1 MDYPSKKKGFEIM
14 SKKYTDDI
22 NAITSEIEKR
32 GDNQYNLWELYYQR
46 GYLFF
51 LNNEDDKA
59 KADYKKAES
68 LGLDV
73 TELPYYSF
81 SNSNS
86 KRREF
91 LLPEKILVFLIL
103 LMVLAA
109 IGIQILSFVYNI
121 KAAV

>member
-1 MDYPSKKKGFEIM
+1 M
-14 SKKYTDDI
+14 SKKYTDEI
-22 NAITSEIEKR
+22 SAITAEIEER
-32 GDNQYNLWELYYQR
+32 GDNQYNFWELYYQR
-46 GYLFF
+46 GYLYF
-51 LNNEDDKA
+51 LNNEDDNA

-109 IGIQILSFVYNI
+109 IGIQIAGFLYNI
-121 KAAV
+121 KGSLH

>member
-1 MDYPSKKKGFEIM
+1 M
-14 SKKYTDDI
+14 SKKYTEEID
-22 NAITSEIEKR
+22 AITAEIEKR
-32 GDNQYNLWELYYQR
+32 GDNQYNIWELYYQR
-46 GYLFF
+46 GYLYF
-51 LNNEDDKA
+51 LNNEDA
-59 KADYKKAES
+59 KSKDDYKKAET

-103 LMVLAA
+103 IMVFAA
-109 IGIQILSFVYNI
+109 IGIQIITFVYNI
-121 KAAV
+121 KTAI

>member
-1 MDYPSKKKGFEIM
+1 M
-14 SKKYTDDI
+14 SKKYTDEI
-22 NAITSEIEKR
+22 NAITAEIEQR

-46 GYLFF
+46 GYLYF
-51 LNNEDDKA
+51 LINEDDKA
-59 KADYKKAES
+59 KTDYKKAES

-73 TELPYYSF
+73 TELPYYCF

-103 LMVLAA
+103 LMVFVA
-109 IGIQILSFVYNI
+109 IGIQIISFVYNI
-121 KAAV
+121 KSAL